1 MTLLQN
7 DLVTQLAFSV
17 QENRG
22 VFALILGS
30 GLSRAAEIPTGW
42 EITLDLVRRVAIAQG
57 IEEQADWAT
66 WYRDETGKEPSY
78 SALLQEV
85 ASSPEERRAVIN
97 RYIEPDELERD
108 KGA

>member
-22 VFALILGS
+22 VFALMLGS

-66 WYRDETGKEPSY
+66 WYRGHGGGEVPAPTTLG
-78 SALLQEV
+78 SARHP
-85 ASSPEERRAVIN
+85 AGDPAPG
-97 RYIEPDELERD
+97 RYVHQR
-108 KGA
+108 